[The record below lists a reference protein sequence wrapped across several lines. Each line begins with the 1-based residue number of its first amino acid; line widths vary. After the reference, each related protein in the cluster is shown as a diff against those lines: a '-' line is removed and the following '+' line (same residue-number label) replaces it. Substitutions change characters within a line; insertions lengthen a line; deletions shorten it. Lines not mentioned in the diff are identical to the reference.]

1 MRAKRR
7 TARDELQTI
16 PGVGPS
22 IAADLRRLGIRRVSD
37 LKARNP
43 ERLYARMCRESGP
56 QDRCLLYVFRCAVYY
71 ASTARPAPAK
81 LRWWYW
87 KDA

>member
-1 MRAKRR
+1 MSPTRK
-7 TARDELQTI
+7 TPRDELQTI
-16 PGVGPS
+16 PGVGPR
-22 IAADLRRLGIRRVSD
+22 IAADLRRLGIRRVTD
-37 LKARNP
+37 LKGRSA
-43 ERLYARMCRESGP
+43 ERLYARICRDNGP

-71 ASTARPAPAK
+71 ASTARPSPMK